1 MLPALVKESLPRL
14 TRAIKLLHGDEREDA
29 AVILAEELSGITAM
43 VADKFTNNRTA
54 EGIQRAVNLTV
65 GGVSLGL
72 EQLLTVDSDEL
83 ALDFLV
89 EQGAELAF
97 QAGFRQLKD
106 LAAMPEDTL
115 IGEYDNDPMYAQ
127 RRLRDLFFDICFT
140 EPGANWDG
148 PAKFQTQLKQRQEV
162 QAVVRLANWLRRHNQ
177 EGAIKDPDLNAEG
190 VIALAI
196 IFAVEGGG
204 RIVARTGQ
212 KEFERFVKAVRKAKP
227 DYEAG
232 WEALVAAVPEQHR
245 PVLLNRIDLYRRTCT
260 VLQKL
265 PGRFAM
271 KTLWTE
277 LENYAGSELDADYE

>member
-97 QAGFRQLKD
+97 QAGFRQVKD
-106 LAAMPEDTL
+106 LAEMPEDTL
-115 IGEYDNDPMYAQ
+115 IGEYDNDPTYSQ
-127 RRLRDLFFDICFT
+127 RRLRDLFFDI
-140 EPGANWDG
+140 
-148 PAKFQTQLKQRQEV
+148 
-162 QAVVRLANWLRRHNQ
+162 
-177 EGAIKDPDLNAEG
+177 
-190 VIALAI
+190 
-196 IFAVEGGG
+196 
-204 RIVARTGQ
+204 
-212 KEFERFVKAVRKAKP
+212 
-227 DYEAG
+227 
-232 WEALVAAVPEQHR
+232 
-245 PVLLNRIDLYRRTCT
+245 
-260 VLQKL
+260 
-265 PGRFAM
+265 
-271 KTLWTE
+271 
-277 LENYAGSELDADYE
+277 